1 MSFNKKFFTT
11 GGIVAS
17 SGDAVCNT
25 DSVDP
30 FGDSNGVALY
40 SLDYDASEASGSY
53 DGTPTDVDF
62 GVGGQINYGARFNGS
77 SSSIETGISSLTNN
91 FTISMWLNLESFVN
105 SKNAWIFSNWDSTT
119 QDIYFAVHPN
129 GQLELG
135 IDGRTGTNI
144 FGSSGTFTLNTWHHF
159 SLTMNNG
166 TYDLYFNGTQLDSSG
181 TTTNTTFN
189 SGSNFK
195 IGNSPRASASYTAWN
210 GSIDQVRIFSS
221 ALTSDQVS
229 TLYNN
234 GDGETAC
241 VYDSTTDIVGY
252 PASASSD
259 IVAYYKL
266 DNSSED
272 YVGSND
278 GTDTNIEYRFG
289 RYGQAAVFNGS
300 SSKIVVEDSTA
311 NAFGFANMT
320 GSISTWVN
328 PAVLGTA
335 MGIAAKRDQ
344 GSPGNRQWILRKYSD
359 NKIQFY
365 VYQSDANVQSLTST
379 STIPLNTWTH
389 VVVTITTSEIKIYLN
404 GVLDK
409 TATTAYTSI
418 QNAGADL
425 TIGTHGATSSSLYW
439 NGDIDQVRI
448 YSTALDSDQV
458 EELYNEK
465 QDYITKD
472 AADPFGDTNSV
483 ALYEMENNANDT
495 SGNGNNGTTSN
506 VTFTSTDP
514 IRGTYEA
521 TFNGSTNDI
530 GLPQFMGQNNYTFS
544 AWFKT
549 DALSDFQTIFSLNAN
564 GSYKKAIF
572 LHSGGTNN
580 IRIFS
585 ESDNF
590 YSSNN
595 IYNTNQWY
603 HIVFTKSSTN
613 GIVVYLDANEI
624 INEPTATANDTLSS
638 EGYDFIGA
646 YRTGGAEA
654 LHFDGSIDQ
663 VRIFDRALDGTEAY
677 QLYAEGARGTGL

>member
-17 SGDAVCNT
+17 SEGACTADDLN
-25 DSVDP
+25 P
-30 FGDSNGVALY
+30 FTGEVADGGVALY
-40 SLDYDASEASGSY
+40 SLDYDASDAGGNY

-62 GVGGQINYGARFNGS
+62 GVGGQVNYGARFNGS
-77 SSSIETGISSLTNN
+77 SSAIVVPNN
-91 FTISMWLNLESFVN
+91 IL
-105 SKNAWIFSNWDSTT
+105 
-119 QDIYFAVHPN
+119 
-129 GQLELG
+129 
-135 IDGRTGTNI
+135 
-144 FGSSGTFTLNTWHHF
+144 
-159 SLTMNNG
+159 
-166 TYDLYFNGTQLDSSG
+166 
-181 TTTNTTFN
+181 TTNDHSISTWFN
-189 SGSNFK
+189 LDDTGGIQTVIEFDYENRILFRAVSTDNNK
-195 IGNSPRASASYTAWN
+195 AYIGNSGYFNHGLSFSAGQWYHLVITFSAGNPFKIYVNGVLSYTGGNTNVLAQSNDNIIGASN
-210 GSIDQVRIFSS
+210 GSGANGVDGKIDQVRIFSS
-221 ALTSDQVS
+221 ALTDEQVED
-229 TLYNN
+229 LFE
-234 GDGETAC
+234 ETAC
-241 VYDSTTDIVGY
+241 VHTSTTDIVGY

-272 YVGSND
+272 YYTGGND

-289 RYGQAAVFNGS
+289 RFGQAAVFSAGNTGIDTS
-300 SSKIVVEDSTA
+300 TTLQSGNNSFSVSLWFSKDVISTNEGLFSTHSSNIAGTREGANLAVHSSKLLLQAYNSGTATGTFGTTVLANDQKWHHVVAVYDGSANTYKAYLNGNTSSADASLSSNISGHEATLKLGRYYQNEADA
-311 NAFGFANMT
+311 NAF
-320 GSISTWVN
+320 
-328 PAVLGTA
+328 
-335 MGIAAKRDQ
+335 
-344 GSPGNRQWILRKYSD
+344 
-359 NKIQFY
+359 
-365 VYQSDANVQSLTST
+365 
-379 STIPLNTWTH
+379 
-389 VVVTITTSEIKIYLN
+389 
-404 GVLDK
+404 
-409 TATTAYTSI
+409 
-418 QNAGADL
+418 AGK
-425 TIGTHGATSSSLYW
+425 
-439 NGDIDQVRI
+439 IDQVRI
-448 YSTALDSDQV
+448 YSTALDSDQIA
-458 EELYNEK
+458 ELYNEK

-472 AADPFGDTNSV
+472 ASDPFGDSNSV

-549 DALSDFQTIFSLNAN
+549 DALNDFQTIFSLNAN

-590 YSSNN
+590 YSSDN

-624 INEPTATANDTLSS
+624 INEPTATTNDPLSS

-646 YRTGGAEA
+646 YRTGGVES

-663 VRIFDRALDGTEAY
+663 VRIFDRVLDGTEAY